1 MNVKTQNDKSLY
13 SAPSCFN
20 AAHFVYLIIYL
31 FIYLHVLD
39 FKLYSFNSMEKF
51 QQLLFETL
59 LSHTGLLHNSDIMHQ
74 KHYYTGTLMFAMQ
87 NPFYKVN

>member
-1 MNVKTQNDKSLY
+1 MLKPKMISHYTLSQVVYAT
-13 SAPSCFN
+13 
-20 AAHFVYLIIYL
+20 HFVYLIIYL
-31 FIYLHVLD
+31 LIYLHVLD

-74 KHYYTGTLMFAMQ
+74 KHYYTGTLMFPMQ